1 MYVTICSDFQGHNS
15 VKPEHTYIIYNTF
28 IDSVNVTFQR
38 YHTSIVNK
46 RPLICVEIKEKRRSL
61 ELQNLPENYQ
71 VFKLSSVSK

>member
-15 VKPEHTYIIYNTF
+15 VKLEHTYIIHTF

-46 RPLICVEIKEKRRSL
+46 RPLICVEIKVKRRSL
-61 ELQNLPENYQ
+61 ELQNLPENYH